1 MAALNLGRAQENMF
15 SHEQNLRCTEKW
27 VEKLVAQGKLPP
39 SALEAIM
46 KRQQDSLIP
55 TTTITSRPVA
65 ETVPQ
70 YVKARIPGVARSWL
84 QLVCSMLDCRHIGPR
99 VRHNSAH

>member
-27 VEKLVAQGKLPP
+27 VEKLVAKGKLPP

-46 KRQQDSLIP
+46 KRQQNSLIP
-55 TTTITSRPVA
+55 TTTITSRPMA

-70 YVKARIPGVARSWL
+70 YVKARIPGEAR
-84 QLVCSMLDCRHIGPR
+84 
-99 VRHNSAH
+99 

>member
-1 MAALNLGRAQENMF
+1 MAALTLGRAQENML
-15 SHEQNLRCTEKW
+15 SHQQNLRCTEKW
-27 VEKLVAQGKLPP
+27 GEKLVAQGKLPP

-55 TTTITSRPVA
+55 TTTITSKPLA

-70 YVKARIPGVARSWL
+70 YVKARIPG
-84 QLVCSMLDCRHIGPR
+84 
-99 VRHNSAH
+99 